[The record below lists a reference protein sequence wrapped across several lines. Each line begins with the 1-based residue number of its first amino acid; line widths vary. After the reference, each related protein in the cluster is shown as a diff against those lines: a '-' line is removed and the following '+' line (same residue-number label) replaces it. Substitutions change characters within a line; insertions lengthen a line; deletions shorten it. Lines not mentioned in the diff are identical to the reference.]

1 MTLSNKDL
9 LKLQAFDT
17 PTICNALDI
26 ASPERRLKGFTSKP
40 LVSVGIQGSFCGY
53 VKTAKIDTC
62 IKENKSG

>member
-26 ASPERRLKGFTSKP
+26 ASPERRLKGLTKDCSYWKNQQITNFSLLFRP
-40 LVSVGIQGSFCGY
+40 Q
-53 VKTAKIDTC
+53 
-62 IKENKSG
+62 